1 MLKKLQKI
9 PKLIRQL
16 VGSYVETDN
25 ISGALNGALKYTDTR
40 YMDNI
45 NANVKKLKRPD
56 RHSFQAVHMPK
67 QMYDIQDKFLPYY
80 NNDRTDGSIFFE
92 TAADKRL
99 I

>member
-16 VGSYVETDN
+16 VGSYVETIN

-56 RHSFQAVHMPK
+56 GHSFQAVHMPK
-67 QMYDIQDKFLPYY
+67 QMYDIQDKFLTYY
-80 NNDRTDGSIFFE
+80 NNGRTDGSIFFE
-92 TAADKRL
+92 TTADKRL

>member
-1 MLKKLQKI
+1 M
-9 PKLIRQL
+9 

-56 RHSFQAVHMPK
+56 GHSFQAVHMPK
-67 QMYDIQDKFLPYY
+67 QMYDIQDKFLTYY
-80 NNDRTDGSIFFE
+80 NNGRTDGSIFFLNNSRQKV
-92 TAADKRL
+92 DL
-99 I
+99 IHNLDRDGSLHLL